1 MESSATLTSSRLC
14 WHRLPVSLESQEATI
29 VYLPYLI
36 TVQTIIDQV
45 AVAGFKAV
53 ARSKPRPLKLS
64 PSELERL
71 VDAQRP
77 AATTSPTSSPSEETE
92 IFVDSVAVALRVGGM
107 HCHSCVVNIQDN
119 VGRLPGVS
127 SVEVCLE
134 TGKASVCHD
143 PLTVTVAQLR
153 QAIEALPPGTFTA
166 QPWFPE
172 GPASPSLSS
181 AATGR
186 VPASRSPCA
195 GDGGPLG
202 ATVDVRIE
210 GMTCGSC
217 VQSIEGTLSQR
228 TGVRSA
234 RVSLAEH
241 RGTFEYDPLLTGP
254 DELRAAVEDMGFDA
268 FLAGE
273 ETLGVWARWSG

>member
-1 MESSATLTSSRLC
+1 VA
-14 WHRLPVSLESQEATI
+14 LESQEATV

-77 AATTSPTSSPSEETE
+77 TEPPEPSEEAE
-92 IFVDSVAVALRVGGM
+92 VFVDLVAVALRVGGM
-107 HCHSCVVNIQDN
+107 HCRSCVVNIEGS
-119 VGRLPGVS
+119 VGGLPGVS
-127 SVEVCLE
+127 SVAVCLE
-134 TGKASVCHD
+134 TGKASVCYD
-143 PLTVTVAQLR
+143 PLSVTVPRLR
-153 QAIEALPPGTFTA
+153 QAIEALPPGTFTTQLWGA
-166 QPWFPE
+166 G
-172 GPASPSLSS
+172 GPLSPP
-181 AATGR
+181 A
-186 VPASRSPCA
+186 ASRSPA
-195 GDGGPLG
+195 LSR
-202 ATVDVRIE
+202 TVEVRIE

-217 VQSIEGTLSQR
+217 VRSIEGTLSQR
-228 TGVRSA
+228 SGVRSA

-254 DELRAAVEDMGFDA
+254 EDLREAALSAV
-268 FLAGE
+268 
-273 ETLGVWARWSG
+273 